1 MVILERLHR
10 DKASAKRKRSAS
22 HQVDCKPDVA
32 EQLVAL
38 FGPELLLLALIN
50 SLHCLEVR
58 LGLSIDWLLIFV
70 FEHFW
75 DLSGDDPVFEAK
87 EPIERVLKAVVPS
100 NVEEGNDELTDWVGH
115 RKDVVN

>member
-38 FGPELLLLALIN
+38 FGPELLLLAFVN
-50 SLHCLEVR
+50 CLHCLEVR

-87 EPIERVLKAVVPS
+87 EPIERVLKAVVPAY
-100 NVEEGNDELTDWVGH
+100 VEKGDNELTDWVGH